1 MREPPDL
8 ADAVI
13 VTALRDGFGIH
24 VDELVFLPVGND
36 AASSAYQVRVARGPD
51 RFLKIRAGRDAR
63 AVARR
68 WTAS

>member
-8 ADAVI
+8 AEAVI

-36 AASSAYQVRVARGPD
+36 AASSAYQ
-51 RFLKIRAGRDAR
+51 
-63 AVARR
+63 ARR
-68 WTAS
+68 QSRRAAVDGFMSLFEPGNIVDIASAS